1 MARKNRIKIYLEHN
15 EAKTFVAE
23 RFIRTLKNKIYDY
36 MSSIS
41 KNGYIDKLDDTL
53 ITPMIY
59 IIEELKWNQL
69 M

>member
-1 MARKNRIKIYLEHN
+1 MARKNRIKIYLEPN

-41 KNGYIDKLDDTL
+41 KNVYIDKLDDTL

-59 IIEELKWNQL
+59 IIEELK
-69 M
+69 